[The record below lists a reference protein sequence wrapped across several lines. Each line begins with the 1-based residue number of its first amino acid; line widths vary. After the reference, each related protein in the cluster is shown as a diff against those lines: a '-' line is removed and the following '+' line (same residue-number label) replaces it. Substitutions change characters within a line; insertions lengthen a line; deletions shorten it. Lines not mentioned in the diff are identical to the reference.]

1 LENLVPFLAGES
13 DEIGG
18 ESLAAQATR
27 AEPTTARG
35 DDFIPT
41 VDRYFLRIAIA
52 AQQSLRGER
61 YVAV

>member
-1 LENLVPFLAGES
+1 VPFLAGETS
-13 DEIGG
+13 EIDGA
-18 ESLAAQATR
+18 SITPAATR
-27 AEPTTARG
+27 TEPITARI

-52 AQQSLRGER
+52 AQQVLRGER

>member
-1 LENLVPFLAGES
+1 L
-13 DEIGG
+13 I
-18 ESLAAQATR
+18 
-27 AEPTTARG
+27 TARL

-52 AQQSLRGER
+52 AQQVLRGER